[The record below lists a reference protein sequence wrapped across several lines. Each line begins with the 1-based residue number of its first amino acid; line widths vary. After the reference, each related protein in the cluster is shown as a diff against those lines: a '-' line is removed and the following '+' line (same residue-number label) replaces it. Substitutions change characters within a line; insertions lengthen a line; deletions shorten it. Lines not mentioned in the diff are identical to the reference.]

1 MKVQKQSVGKH
12 FNFLPPPL
20 LLLLLLLPYAIYMC
34 YYAIYTCYYA
44 TITLILHNIKRE
56 MKIF

>member
-1 MKVQKQSVGKH
+1 MKVQKLSVGKP

-20 LLLLLLLPYAIYMC
+20 LLLLLLSYAIYMC